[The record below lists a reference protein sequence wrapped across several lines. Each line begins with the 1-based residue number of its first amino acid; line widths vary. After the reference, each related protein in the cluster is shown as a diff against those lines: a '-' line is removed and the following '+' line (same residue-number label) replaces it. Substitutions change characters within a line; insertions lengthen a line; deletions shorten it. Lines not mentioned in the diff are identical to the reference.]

1 LLDRSRD
8 IQVERTISGKGIA
21 AMETARARGAF
32 HRRALDPT
40 PGDRAALENTLA
52 RRWRER
58 REGVPTAIFLVA
70 CGMVLLALLV
80 ASGYLVAKVLDG
92 TALGHA
98 DASVARWFATRRTP
112 GLDRL
117 THYTTLAAETVTI
130 TVLAVVTVA
139 VTALRWRRW
148 REPMLVATAVV
159 GEVSIFLLVTLLVER
174 QRPPVRHLD
183 QAPPTSSFPSGHT
196 AAAIC
201 MYGALAILAN
211 EHARSALV
219 RGLFWT
225 LALLV
230 PVAVGTSRMYRGM
243 HYLSDVLGGVLLG
256 VVWLYVATRG
266 IRIGVVHHQLR
277 QASSLL
283 DRGRGRQR

>member
-1 LLDRSRD
+1 
-8 IQVERTISGKGIA
+8 
-21 AMETARARGAF
+21 METARAHGAF

-40 PGDRAALENTLA
+40 PGDRATLERTLA

-70 CGMVLLALLV
+70 CAVVLLVLLV
-80 ASGYLVAKVLDG
+80 AFGYLVAKVLDG

-98 DASVARWFATRRTP
+98 DASVARWFAAHRTP
-112 GLDRL
+112 DLDRA
-117 THYTTLAAETVTI
+117 THYATLAAETVTI

-201 MYGALAILAN
+201 TYGALTILAN
-211 EHARSALV
+211 ERARSALV
-219 RGLFWT
+219 RGLCWT

-277 QASSLL
+277 QASGLL

>member
-1 LLDRSRD
+1 
-8 IQVERTISGKGIA
+8 
-21 AMETARARGAF
+21 METARAHGAF

-40 PGDRAALENTLA
+40 PGDRATLERTLA

-70 CGMVLLALLV
+70 CAVVLLVLLV
-80 ASGYLVAKVLDG
+80 AFGYLVAKVLDG

-98 DASVARWFATRRTP
+98 DASVARWFAAHRTP
-112 GLDRL
+112 DLDRA
-117 THYTTLAAETVTI
+117 THYATLAAETVTI

-201 MYGALAILAN
+201 TYGALTILAN
-211 EHARSALV
+211 ERARSALV